1 MAPSLPGPSLSRRPP
16 GGRPRRQ
23 SPSPVPAQLGLC
35 SRPVLFSELASPGC
49 VHSEAPETQRHPWF
63 SGCDVSRS
71 NNFEPILSEA
81 CKSEDSL
88 PG

>member
-1 MAPSLPGPSLSRRPP
+1 MAPSLP
-16 GGRPRRQ
+16 RPRLL

-35 SRPVLFSELASPGC
+35 SCPVLFPELASPGC
-49 VHSEAPETQRHPWF
+49 VHSEAPETQREPWF
-63 SGCDVSRS
+63 SRGCDVSGS
-71 NNFEPILSEA
+71 NNFEPIASEA